1 MLQYTRE
8 EKIPP
13 NIKGTGARFPVK
25 RELPEPLVPAKNV
38 THFLVNNAPGRK
50 FTAMNSER

>member
-1 MLQYTRE
+1 MLQYTTE

-25 RELPEPLVPAKNV
+25 RELSEPLLPAKNV